1 MSYKSTSIISSQ
13 NHKLFVHQW
22 PTTVVKAK
30 LIIVHG
36 YAEHGYRYDEFARY
50 LNENSIEV
58 LGYDQV
64 GYGRSEGVRGYVDR
78 FNTYINDLDKF
89 MDFVDLDNSSVP
101 IFLMGH
107 SMGGLVA
114 TQYCLTNTRSASI
127 AGLITSAA
135 ALKLDDDLSPI
146 LQMIAPLLGF
156 LFPKFKT
163 EKLDQTYL
171 TRSEDNLKAYNSDP
185 LNYLEGTRARTGAEM
200 IKTIKA
206 IPKSFPDLSIP
217 LLAMHGTGDK
227 LTDRRGTE
235 QLYNDASST
244 DKELKIYDGL
254 YHELLHE
261 PEKVGVMND
270 IIEWMKNRL

>member
-1 MSYKSTSIISSQ
+1 MSYKSTSITSSQ
-13 NHKLFVHQW
+13 NQKLFVHQW
-22 PTTVVKAK
+22 PTTIAKAK

-36 YAEHGYRYDEFARY
+36 YAEHSYRYDEFARY
-50 LNENSIEV
+50 LNEHSIEV
-58 LGYDQV
+58 LSYDQV

-78 FNTYINDLDKF
+78 FSTYINDLDKF
-89 MDFVDLDNSSVP
+89 MDHIDLDNSSAPV
-101 IFLMGH
+101 FLLGH

-114 TQYCLTNTRSASI
+114 TQYCLTNSRASSL

-135 ALKLDDDLSPI
+135 LLKLDEDLSPI
-146 LQMIAPLLGF
+146 LQMIAPLLGM
-156 LFPKFKT
+156 LFPKLKT

-171 TRSEDNLKAYNSDP
+171 TRSEENLKAYNADP

-200 IKTIKA
+200 IKTTKA
-206 IPKSFPDLSIP
+206 IPKAFHSLSIP

-227 LTDRRGTE
+227 ITDRRGTE
-235 QLYNDASST
+235 QLYNDANSI
-244 DKELKIYDGL
+244 DKELKMYDGL

-270 IIEWMKNRL
+270 IIEWINNRI